1 MTLLKRQ
8 TFDIPLGEIEGLD
21 DMFFKLI
28 EMKKDRT
35 LKRFSAQYEETRQ
48 QIFNGVTV
56 RGVCESF
63 PVAQILGDEIHLT
76 NDTVIR
82 SEMLSHLFQEAEEIV
97 FAAITVLG
105 YDEIANSESDGLKQ
119 LFYDGWG
126 SAIADCGH
134 TWLRNQ
140 IKSQL
145 SSQDAKVTFPW
156 CPGQHEVDIKLQRE
170 LFALLKPEDI
180 GITLSPSFMM
190 HPQKSVSSFIGIGKS
205 VEMETLRACDF
216 CRLRETCPAAYA

>member
-1 MTLLKRQ
+1 MALMKRQ
-8 TFDIPLGEIEGLD
+8 TFEIPIAEIEGLD

-28 EMKKDRT
+28 EMKKEKT

-48 QIFNGVTV
+48 RIFDGVTV
-56 RGVCESF
+56 RGVCESYA
-63 PVAQILGDEIHLT
+63 VEMIDGETIYLT
-76 NDTVIR
+76 DGTTIR
-82 SEMLSHLFQEAEEIV
+82 SEMLSHLFSKAEEIV

-105 YDEIANSESDGLKQ
+105 YDELTEGEADNLKQ

-126 SAIADCGH
+126 SAVAECGH
-134 TWLRNQ
+134 TWLRSQ
-140 IKSQL
+140 IKTNL
-145 SSQDAKVTFPW
+145 ADAGVCVTFPW
-156 CPGQHEVDIKLQRE
+156 CPGQHEVDIRLQRE

-190 HPQKSVSSFIGIGKS
+190 HPQKSVSSFIGIGHD

-216 CRLRETCPAAYA
+216 CRLREACPTAYA

>member
-1 MTLLKRQ
+1 MALLQRQ
-8 TFDIPLGEIEGLD
+8 TFDIPITEIKDLD

-28 EMKKDRT
+28 EMKKEKA
-35 LKRFSAQYEETRQ
+35 LKRFSTQYEETRQ
-48 QIFNGVTV
+48 RIFHSVTV

-63 PVAQILGDEIHLT
+63 AVDTISGDDIHLADGT
-76 NDTVIR
+76 IIR
-82 SEMLSHLFQEAEEIV
+82 SEMLSHLFSKAEEIV

-105 YDEIANSESDGLKQ
+105 YDQLAESETDNLKL

-126 SAIADCGH
+126 SSVAECGH

-140 IKSQL
+140 IK
-145 SSQDAKVTFPW
+145 AKLAGAGASVTFPW
-156 CPGQHEVDIKLQRE
+156 CPGQHEVDIKLQKE
-170 LFALLKPEDI
+170 LFALLKPEGI
-180 GITLSPSFMM
+180 GITLSPGFMM
-190 HPQKSVSSFIGIGKS
+190 HPQKSVSSFIGIGHD